1 MKDHLKKQPTR
12 TEQALYNLSLQVQA
26 DIYTLSMQISALARA
41 SKLTPEDFV
50 KVMNE
55 SGANSAFYQN
65 CMLVEKRLQEE
76 AKEKELSK
84 EISKEAKESIEQV
97 AIK

>member
-1 MKDHLKKQPTR
+1 MKDHLPKNPTKMER
-12 TEQALYNLSLQVQA
+12 ALYELATEVQR
-26 DIYTLSMQISALARA
+26 DIQTLSMQISALARA
-41 SKLTPEDFV
+41 SKLTPEEFV

-55 SGANSAFYQN
+55 PGANSAFYQN
-65 CMLVEKRLQEE
+65 CMLIEKRLQEE
-76 AKEKELSK
+76 AKEKKLSK